1 MLLLYC
7 FGGFGYFD
15 TEVNVQLVVQTQI
28 LVRPS
33 LCGQGARCRVTQTQT
48 HPGDD
53 LEAGLL
59 LVVDLQPRDDLPQE
73 VCHLLGGPTLLLLGA
88 PEGVVQVV
96 GDLGE
101 AAQRRDVRV
110 LLQLLA
116 NGKGGTLALLV
127 TSR

>member
-59 LVVDLQPRDDLPQE
+59 QE
-73 VCHLLGGPTLLLLGA
+73 VSHLLGGPPLLFLGA